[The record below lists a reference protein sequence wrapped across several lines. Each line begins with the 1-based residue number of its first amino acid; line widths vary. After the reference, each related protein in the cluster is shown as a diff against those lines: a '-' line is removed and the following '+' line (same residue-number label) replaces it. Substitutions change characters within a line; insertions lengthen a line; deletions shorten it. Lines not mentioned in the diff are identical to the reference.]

1 MEGKSRVARPVDGP
15 QLLIEQAVDQAV
27 SGTVSAE
34 SLRLLR
40 SVLDRSLACDFGE
53 YVVLLERLDEA
64 EELPEEL
71 RVDVIRAWER
81 VSASARARQDDQ
93 LAEHRANAAAAAA
106 RVYRAQ
112 AAGSTRPGVDE
123 LERFARMEVTAAL
136 KWTDGH
142 AKRRIDQASRV
153 IDRLPSTHVLHR
165 AAALSSSQVAV
176 LDENS
181 KDFDAY
187 QAAAFEMW
195 LLPKIPEL
203 TVARTRRLAARYCA
217 NLCPEILSDR
227 LEQALQ
233 RRCVKK
239 QACPD
244 GMAILEAY
252 LPADAAEIVYNCLT
266 TFAHTGPPE
275 TTVSQRRADALVDL
289 ALAGLAGYT
298 DPAGRA
304 LTTTLNV
311 TIPATLLAQ
320 TLDDLAAREGGD
332 RTGVGSGG
340 AGSGDDQTGTVGG
353 RPDDGMTGSGNDA
366 HSTAGGATA
375 SGSAAGASGTS
386 SSSSDVPRGDFA
398 GADASRNATA
408 TGPPTEARPAS
419 DEEPAGA
426 AILAGYGVI
435 PPTLAVR
442 LAADATWR
450 RIITDPIN
458 GTVLHI
464 DSNEYRPP
472 EELKRYVVARSQHC
486 IFIGCTVPAH
496 KCDLDHTVPFP
507 VGRTTAANMG
517 PLSRGHH
524 RLKTFGQWKLE
535 QPENGVFRWTDPHH
549 RQYWVTPEPLESEPL
564 HDLNL
569 ALPDTPPF

>member
-1 MEGKSRVARPVDGP
+1 MESNGASHNRRDDSRPAVAGVGSAQLSVAAVDVIVDGP
-15 QLLIEQAVDQAV
+15 RMLIEGAVAEAV
-27 SGTVSAE
+27 SGVISAE

-40 SVLDRSLACDFGE
+40 SVLDRSLACDLGE

-64 EELPEEL
+64 EDLPEEL

-93 LAEHRANAAAAAA
+93 LVEHRANAAGAAA

-112 AAGSTRPGVDE
+112 PAGSTRPGVEE
-123 LERFARMEVTAAL
+123 LERFARMEITAAL

-153 IDRLPSTHVLHR
+153 IDRLPSTHFLHR
-165 AAALSSSQVAV
+165 AAVLSSAQVAV

-195 LLPKIPEL
+195 LLPKIPDL
-203 TVARTRRLAARYCA
+203 TVAKTRRLAARYCA

-227 LEQALQ
+227 HEQALQ
-233 RRCVKK
+233 RRSVRK

-252 LPADAAEIVYNCLT
+252 LPADAADIVYNCLT
-266 TFAHTGPPE
+266 AFARTGPPE
-275 TTVSQRRADALVDL
+275 TTVAQRRADALVDL

-320 TLDDLAAREGGD
+320 TLDDLARHGDAGGTD
-332 RTGVGSGG
+332 GGAGHGGG
-340 AGSGDDQTGTVGG
+340 AGSPT
-353 RPDDGMTGSGNDA
+353 
-366 HSTAGGATA
+366 
-375 SGSAAGASGTS
+375 
-386 SSSSDVPRGDFA
+386 
-398 GADASRNATA
+398 GADGDITGIASTPAAT
-408 TGPPTEARPAS
+408 
-419 DEEPAGA
+419 DDDEPAGA

-435 PPTLAVR
+435 PPVLAVR

-450 RIITDPIN
+450 RIITDPID

-464 DSNEYRPP
+464 DSSEYRPP

-507 VGRTTAANMG
+507 VGRTTAADMG

-535 QPENGVFRWTDPHH
+535 QPDNGVFRWTDPHH
-549 RQYWVTPEPLESEPL
+549 RQYWVTPEPLESEPI

-569 ALPDTPPF
+569 ALPDVPPF